1 MCAPPPLP
9 LAPRFSP
16 YSSAVFGGGR
26 GCFQHTASRKERR
39 KQQKQQTEEAID
51 AIERTEG
58 VAVAGREKQEA
69 SGTLQQQGASTAM
82 SREERKMAQIIASI
96 ERMEQRKSSVRADS
110 NGESDGNTSSSAV
123 SSGSRVLP
131 IQRMNSTEIHA
142 QVQKSTRLGAKGK
155 KLKPLSTSH
164 GGVKVKSSKKAKTLQ
179 ELIVRKSEV
188 VECKLTPKKRWILA
202 WNEQL
207 STAEK
212 TNKIESK
219 VSSELEQEP
228 PREKISLEQVLNAP
242 EQVEQKV
249 SKEPKCTRP
258 AIIDEPVKEE
268 GEDGEIED
276 EEGAVTTMTESEGI
290 SLLLS
295 PSADGQKESSISP
308 VAAMKETLKDIPVS
322 RVAVDKKEVQKGNA
336 TKVKDPEKISSPVM
350 PSEPNRQRE
359 LSSVAVSSDS
369 DDSKKSAAKKLAST
383 TSANSS
389 AGLRVKTPQV
399 TESSHLSPPLDRN
412 SPAPAA
418 SISPSS
424 KTKEAESANA
434 EASLPS
440 TEKTPLSGAS
450 PKKDE
455 VKTNSIPS
463 ITRKDS
469 TESLNSRRDETRSR
483 KRSLERKESE
493 PLTEEEKR
501 RAERRRNRK
510 SNWDVGDP
518 RLGSRNADKHA
529 GRSPS
534 SDGNHPSSR
543 FPSGRPA
550 WRHSNSMD
558 ATYMNSSKPSFQNGS
573 SHRAS
578 FSGGSSSSRRGF
590 YSSNSLPLDRSR
602 SAGRPASRYHYNNS
616 YR

>member
-1 MCAPPPLP
+1 
-9 LAPRFSP
+9 
-16 YSSAVFGGGR
+16 
-26 GCFQHTASRKERR
+26 
-39 KQQKQQTEEAID
+39 
-51 AIERTEG
+51 
-58 VAVAGREKQEA
+58 
-69 SGTLQQQGASTAM
+69 M

-96 ERMEQRKSSVRADS
+96 ERMEQRKASVRADS
-110 NGESDGNTSSSAV
+110 NGESDGNTSSSAA

-164 GGVKVKSSKKAKTLQ
+164 GGVKVKSSKKAKTPQ
-179 ELIVRKSEV
+179 ELIVRKKEII
-188 VECKLTPKKRWILA
+188 ECKLTPKKRWILA

-207 STAEK
+207 SATDEMNEVE
-212 TNKIESK
+212 NKA
-219 VSSELEQEP
+219 SEPEQEP
-228 PREKISLEQVLNAP
+228 SREKLSLGQVLNAP
-242 EQVEQKV
+242 DQVEQKV
-249 SKEPKCTRP
+249 SQESKPTRP
-258 AIIDEPVKEE
+258 AIVDEPVKEE

-276 EEGAVTTMTESEGI
+276 EEGAVKMAESEGI
-290 SLLLS
+290 ALLLS
-295 PSADGQKESSISP
+295 PAADGQKESSISP
-308 VAAMKETLKDIPVS
+308 VAAMKETLKDTPVS
-322 RVAVDKKEVQKGNA
+322 RVAVDKKEVQKGNLS
-336 TKVKDPEKISSPVM
+336 KVKDAEKISASVM
-350 PSEPNRQRE
+350 PSEPTKQRE
-359 LSSVAVSSDS
+359 PSAAAISSDS
-369 DDSKKSAAKKLAST
+369 DDSKKSAAKKLTST
-383 TSANSS
+383 NPANSS
-389 AGLRVKTPQV
+389 ASLRVKTPQI

-412 SPAPAA
+412 SPTPAA

-424 KTKEAESANA
+424 KTKDAESTTNA

-440 TEKTPLSGAS
+440 TEKTPLSAAS

-455 VKTNSIPS
+455 VKTNPIPA
-463 ITRKDS
+463 IARKDS
-469 TESLNSRRDETRSR
+469 TESLGSRRDEARSR

-501 RAERRRNRK
+501 RAERRRKRK

-518 RLGSRNADKHA
+518 RLASRNPDKQV

-534 SDGNHPSSR
+534 SDGNHTSSR

-550 WRHSNSMD
+550 WRHSSSMD
-558 ATYMNSSKPSFQNGS
+558 ATHTSSSKPSFQNAS